1 MYGFIFNF
9 NYNLFRMTFHLILD
23 MTITFANRIQK
34 FKKIIIVST
43 TNEFVHKNIKTLAR
57 KYSFRLSTKNV

>member
-1 MYGFIFNF
+1 
-9 NYNLFRMTFHLILD
+9 
-23 MTITFANRIQK
+23 MTISFADDILQNNC
-34 FKKIIIVST
+34 KKILST